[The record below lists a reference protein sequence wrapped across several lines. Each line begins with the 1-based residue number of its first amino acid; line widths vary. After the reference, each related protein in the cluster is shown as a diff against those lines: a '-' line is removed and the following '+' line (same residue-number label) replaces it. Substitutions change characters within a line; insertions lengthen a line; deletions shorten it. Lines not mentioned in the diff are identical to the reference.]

1 MSEAREVLD
10 RAIRLWNDHDYSGW
24 MELFSDDVELSA
36 PGFEGSGSE
45 ALRMTCSLWKDA
57 FPDNQSRVTSTY
69 VEGDTVVQQ
78 AVFEGTHTGTFN
90 APEQAPIE
98 ATNKKLALRHVNICT
113 VRNGKVK
120 SWALYFDRADLMD
133 QLGAGG

>member
-1 MSEAREVLD
+1 
-10 RAIRLWNDHDYSGW
+10 
-24 MELFSDDVELSA
+24 
-36 PGFEGSGSE
+36 
-45 ALRMTCSLWKDA
+45 MTCSLWKEA